1 MNSTSES
8 ANQDLLE
15 EAASIGRLRTDCPV
29 CNGINT
35 FSATYL
41 PNSFQVIYNCFKADC
56 DNRGVVFVGLQ
67 KNSNL
72 EHLFSSPRQKDCVKS
87 REQKEFVGMNNFI
100 EVEYSQDAINYLKKV
115 QCYDMHKNKHIKVK
129 YDLKLNRVV
138 FLVPDMK
145 EQHKT
150 VSAVGRTLDSKGT
163 PKWYKYTDQTC
174 EYVIGSGS
182 IAVLCEDIPSACVV
196 STLDNHVGI
205 GLTGTSVS
213 DAVEQ
218 HLIDTKYA
226 KVLICL
232 DKDAALKGIS
242 ICDRLKSKVSGV
254 SVLFPDMD
262 IKNMTEEYLDNF
274 FNPTMEDVI

>member
-1 MNSTSES
+1 MGLTSKYD
-8 ANQDLLE
+8 NQDLIE
-15 EAASIGRLRTDCPV
+15 EAASIGRIRTDCPV
-29 CNGINT
+29 CGGTNT

-41 PNSFQVIYNCFKADC
+41 PNTFRVIYNCFKADC

-67 KNSNL
+67 KNSSL
-72 EHLFSSPRQKDCVKS
+72 EHLFSSTKQKACSKIK
-87 REQKEFVGMNNFI
+87 EQKEFVDMNNFI
-100 EVEYSQDAINYLKKV
+100 EVEYSQAAIDYLKKV

-138 FLVPDMK
+138 FLVPDIK

-150 VSAVGRTLDSKGT
+150 VSAVGRTLDTKGK

-196 STLDNHVGI
+196 STLDNYVGI
-205 GLTGTSVS
+205 GLTGTSIS

-218 HLIDTKYA
+218 HLIDTDYA
-226 KVLICL
+226 KVLVCL
-232 DKDAALKGIS
+232 DKDAALKSIS
-242 ICDRLKSKVSGV
+242 ICDRLKSKVSSI

-274 FNPTMEDVI
+274 FNPTKEHVI